1 MSNAKRTN
9 NLPVD
14 VEVFPPTVRGCWCAW
29 HSSNSR
35 PHHLTKLPHDEISPI
50 DQINNLPVDVE
61 VFSPTVRN
69 QLVTTHPK
77 GVLLKGE
84 VLGSSNAKRTNNLP
98 VDVDAFPPTMR
109 GSVPCKA
116 VSWVPSERDGL
127 SHFSILRCYLLRQ
140 NVLGAKVFEVF
151 LPLSLSATACIGLD
165 NPNTWWIVLSP
176 KGKLFPFQPIFLVKK
191 VCSGKGVPQARIFF
205 TLPLLP
211 FKRFI
216 VYSKSILDGECDL

>member
-1 MSNAKRTN
+1 MAN
-9 NLPVD
+9 
-14 VEVFPPTVRGCWCAW
+14 G
-29 HSSNSR
+29 
-35 PHHLTKLPHDEISPI
+35 
-50 DQINNLPVDVE
+50 
-61 VFSPTVRN
+61 SPTPALLARGPHPVSIVN

-127 SHFSILRCYLLRQ
+127 SHFSILRCYLL
-140 NVLGAKVFEVF
+140 
-151 LPLSLSATACIGLD
+151 
-165 NPNTWWIVLSP
+165 VLSP